1 LASTS
6 TLTTLDELLKTL
18 YLPGLRNNINLGN
31 PLFSQLKRNEQAV
44 TGKNFTMGIHAAL
57 NQGGGAAAENAA
69 LPDPGEEDYR
79 TTIVPARYIYWRLRL
94 TGQTLKA
101 TSTNVGAFADALNM
115 AIRGCENGMKRDI
128 NRQLFGAGTSQ
139 LCLVNGAL
147 DGDTTIVVDGGLTS
161 TDGTNRRVYKDM
173 LVDFWNA
180 AGTVRQTA
188 GVKVASVT
196 DGQTFVTTE
205 AVTCDTNGIIARAGT
220 RTASGGLETMGLAGI
235 VDSAGSLQGL
245 NPSTTGEEF
254 WSAYEVATDGAQTVV
269 KMLTAVD
276 NVNTNS
282 GVDPNLI
289 VTTKGGR
296 RAYYD
301 LFDAQIDF
309 QPQVIKGG
317 WRVLTF
323 AAGERDI
330 HIMVD
335 DDCPEKLWYYLN
347 TEHLDWLQMADFD
360 WMDNDGSRL
369 ARVPDRDAY
378 EAVLFI
384 YGNIGT
390 DYRRAHGKQT
400 GVTEG

>member
-1 LASTS
+1 
-6 TLTTLDELLKTL
+6 
-18 YLPGLRNNINLGN
+18 
-31 PLFSQLKRNEQAV
+31 
-44 TGKNFTMGIHAAL
+44 
-57 NQGGGAAAENAA
+57 
-69 LPDPGEEDYR
+69 
-79 TTIVPARYIYWRLRL
+79 
-94 TGQTLKA
+94 
-101 TSTNVGAFADALNM
+101 
-115 AIRGCENGMKRDI
+115 
-128 NRQLFGAGTSQ
+128 
-139 LCLVNGAL
+139 
-147 DGDTTIVVDGGLTS
+147 
-161 TDGTNRRVYKDM
+161 
-173 LVDFWNA
+173 
-180 AGTVRQTA
+180 
-188 GVKVASVT
+188 VT

-205 AVTCDTNGIIARAGT
+205 AVTCDTNGIIARAGA